1 LLDKIQMNRSE
12 NLAKTLY
19 DLGKLT
25 FAGLVIGY
33 FVNPSVKFWVL
44 ILGVNFT
51 FFIFYIAFVID
62 KK

>member
-1 LLDKIQMNRSE
+1 LLDKIQMNRRE
-12 NLAKTLY
+12 NLAKALY

-44 ILGVNFT
+44 M
-51 FFIFYIAFVID
+51 
-62 KK
+62 